1 MTEMNLD
8 LVLITDIRTG
18 CEKAFLLVY
27 RQFHEKLYF
36 YFLQKTRSE
45 EVSEE
50 LVQLTYIKLWQ
61 YRQNLNT
68 QLPISRQLF
77 RIAKTTLIDILRK
90 KASQRL
96 VSIDLMPH
104 ADLVEEESCAH
115 TEHQVELVQA
125 SLPHLTPMQ
134 QKILAFRLEGLTNKE
149 IAGQM
154 AISKKTVEN
163 QVNRAIREIK
173 KKHTSPLLYPSSSP
187 VICSKTQRFTF

>member
-1 MTEMNLD
+1 MSAMNTD
-8 LVLITDIRTG
+8 LVMITDIRSG

-61 YRQNLNT
+61 YRQNLND
-68 QLPISRQLF
+68 QLPISQQIF
-77 RIAKTTLIDILRK
+77 RIAKTTLIDVLRK
-90 KASQRL
+90 KAANRL
-96 VSIDLMPH
+96 VSFDNVSQP
-104 ADLVEEESCAH
+104 DVVEEETTLH
-115 TEHQVELVQA
+115 KEEQVALVQE
-125 SLPHLTPMQ
+125 SLCHLPPMQ
-134 QKILAFRLEGLTNKE
+134 RKIVAFRLEGMTNKE

-163 QVNRAIREIK
+163 QVNKAIKEIRK
-173 KKHTSPLLYPSSSP
+173 KTNITVIILIVLLGQY
-187 VICSKTQRFTF
+187 

>member
-1 MTEMNLD
+1 MSALNTD
-8 LVLITDIRTG
+8 LVKVSDIRSG

-45 EVSEE
+45 DVSEE

-61 YRQNLNT
+61 YRQNLNL
-68 QLPISRQLF
+68 QLPLSQQLF
-77 RIAKTTLIDILRK
+77 RIAKTTLIDVLRK
-90 KASQRL
+90 KAANRL
-96 VSIDLMPH
+96 VSIDTLSHIDVADELNEPH
-104 ADLVEEESCAH
+104 AEQ
-115 TEHQVELVQA
+115 QVALVQE
-125 SLPHLTPMQ
+125 SLYHLPPMQ
-134 QKILAFRLEGLTNKE
+134 RKIVAFRLEGLSNKE

-173 KKHTSPLLYPSSSP
+173 KKAKISPILLIILLELY
-187 VICSKTQRFTF
+187 

>member
-1 MTEMNLD
+1 MREMNTD
-8 LVLITDIRTG
+8 LVLITDIRAG
-18 CEKAFLLVY
+18 CEQAFLLVY

-45 EVSEE
+45 DVSEE

-77 RIAKTTLIDILRK
+77 RIAKTTLIDVLRK
-90 KASQRL
+90 KAANRL
-96 VSIDLMPH
+96 VSIDAFPSIDMI
-104 ADLVEEESCAH
+104 EEESGINA
-115 TEHQVELVQA
+115 EHRVELVQA
-125 SLPHLTPMQ
+125 TLPHLSPMQ
-134 QKILAFRLEGLTNKE
+134 QKILAFRLEGLSNKE

-154 AISKKTVEN
+154 SISKKTVEN

-173 KKHTSPLLYPSSSP
+173 KQANIP
-187 VICSKTQRFTF
+187 VIIYIILLNYLQ

>member
-1 MTEMNLD
+1 MSAMNTD
-8 LVLITDIRTG
+8 LVMITDIRSG

-61 YRQNLNT
+61 YRQNLNVE
-68 QLPISRQLF
+68 LPISQQLF
-77 RIAKTTLIDILRK
+77 RIAKTTLIDVLRK
-90 KASQRL
+90 RAANRL
-96 VSIDLMPH
+96 ISIDNVSQF
-104 ADLVEEESCAH
+104 DVVEEETTLH
-115 TEHQVELVQA
+115 NEQQVALVQE
-125 SLPHLTPMQ
+125 SLDHLPPMQ
-134 QKILAFRLEGLTNKE
+134 RKIVAFRLEGMTNKE

-163 QVNRAIREIK
+163 QVNRAIREIRK
-173 KKHTSPLLYPSSSP
+173 NAKLSVILLFTL
-187 VICSKTQRFTF
+187 IERF

>member
-1 MTEMNLD
+1 MSAKNTD
-8 LVLITDIRTG
+8 LVLITDIRSG

-61 YRQNLNT
+61 YRQNLNV
-68 QLPISRQLF
+68 QLPISPQLF
-77 RIAKTTLIDILRK
+77 RIAKTTLIDVLRK
-90 KASQRL
+90 KAANRR
-96 VSIDLMPH
+96 VSIDNVSQL
-104 ADLVEEESCAH
+104 DVVDEETTVH
-115 TEHQVELVQA
+115 DEHQVALVQE
-125 SLPHLTPMQ
+125 SLSHLPPMQ
-134 QKILAFRLEGLTNKE
+134 RKIVAFRLEGMTNKE

-163 QVNRAIREIK
+163 QVNRAIREIRK
-173 KKHTSPLLYPSSSP
+173 KTGMSVVLLLSI
-187 VICSKTQRFTF
+187 VGHL

>member
-1 MTEMNLD
+1 MSAMNTD
-8 LVLITDIRTG
+8 LVLITDIRSG

-45 EVSEE
+45 DVSEE

-61 YRQNLNT
+61 YRQNLNA
-68 QLPISRQLF
+68 QLPISQQLF
-77 RIAKTTLIDILRK
+77 RIAKTTLIDVLRK
-90 KASQRL
+90 KAANRL
-96 VSIDLMPH
+96 ISIDNVVQFDV
-104 ADLVEEESCAH
+104 ADEESKPYD
-115 TEHQVELVQA
+115 EHQVELVQE
-125 SLPHLTPMQ
+125 SLYHLPPMQ
-134 QKILAFRLEGLTNKE
+134 QKIVTYRLEGMSNKE

-173 KKHTSPLLYPSSSP
+173 KNAKLSVMLIIALAERY
-187 VICSKTQRFTF
+187 

>member
-1 MTEMNLD
+1 MSEMIKD
-8 LVLITDIRTG
+8 LVIITDIRSG

-45 EVSEE
+45 DVSEE

-61 YRQNLNT
+61 YRHNLNP
-68 QLPISRQLF
+68 QLPVSQQLF
-77 RIAKTTLIDILRK
+77 RIAKTTLIDVLRK
-90 KASQRL
+90 KAANRL
-96 VSIDLMPH
+96 VSIDTL
-104 ADLVEEESCAH
+104 AQLDLPDSATESH
-115 TEHQVELVQA
+115 DEDQVTLVQE
-125 SLPHLTPMQ
+125 SLYHLPPMQ
-134 QKILAFRLEGLTNKE
+134 RKILAFRLEGLSNKE

-173 KKHTSPLLYPSSSP
+173 KNAKITPMLLIILLELY
-187 VICSKTQRFTF
+187 

>member
-1 MTEMNLD
+1 MSAMITD
-8 LVLITDIRTG
+8 LVMVTDIRSG
-18 CEKAFLLVY
+18 CEKAYLLVY

-45 EVSEE
+45 DVSEE

-68 QLPISRQLF
+68 ELPISQQLF
-77 RIAKTTLIDILRK
+77 RIAKTTLIDLLRK
-90 KASQRL
+90 KAANRL
-96 VSIDLMPH
+96 VSIDTLSHLEVVDVPTDTH
-104 ADLVEEESCAH
+104 H
-115 TEHQVELVQA
+115 EHQVTLVQE
-125 SLPHLTPMQ
+125 SLYQLTPMQ
-134 QKILAFRLEGLTNKE
+134 RRIVAFRLEGLSNKE

-173 KKHTSPLLYPSSSP
+173 KKARCSVILLITILGSFL
-187 VICSKTQRFTF
+187 T

>member
-1 MTEMNLD
+1 MSAMITD
-8 LVLITDIRTG
+8 LVMVTDIRSG

-45 EVSEE
+45 DVSEE

-61 YRQNLNT
+61 YRQNLNPE
-68 QLPISRQLF
+68 LPISQQLF
-77 RIAKTTLIDILRK
+77 RIAKTTLIDVLRK
-90 KASQRL
+90 KAANRL
-96 VSIDLMPH
+96 VPIDTLSNL
-104 ADLVEEESCAH
+104 DLAEAPTDTYDEQ
-115 TEHQVELVQA
+115 QVTLVQE
-125 SLPHLTPMQ
+125 SLYHLPPMQ
-134 QKILAFRLEGLTNKE
+134 RKIVAFRLEGLSNKE

-173 KKHTSPLLYPSSSP
+173 KKAKVSL
-187 VICSKTQRFTF
+187 VIFFTLIDHL